1 MWATGSARH
10 GGFTL
15 LELLVVLAI
24 VSAMTT
30 LFPMALDRATAKHR
44 VEASA
49 RELSRVVRAAA
60 LSARQ
65 DGQTRRVYLDAQG
78 KVVIAR
84 DDGSEPTSH
93 DRSFHARATIRAA
106 TGEERLSL
114 FGDGTSSGGVIVVTE
129 AGRTA
134 QHRLSLLTS
143 RVFLESEGVP
153 QP

>member
-15 LELLVVLAI
+15 LELLVVLGI
-24 VSAMTT
+24 VSAMAT

-49 RELSRVVRAAA
+49 RELSGLVKTAA

-65 DGQTRRVYLDAQG
+65 DGQTRRFYLDAQG
-78 KVVIAR
+78 KAVIAR
-84 DDGSEPTSH
+84 DDGSEPIAH
-93 DRSFHARATIRAA
+93 ARSFHAPATIRAA
-106 TGEERLSL
+106 GGEERLSL

-129 AGRTA
+129 AGRAA
-134 QHRLSLLTS
+134 QLRLSLLTS
-143 RVFLESEGVP
+143 RVFLEREGVP